1 MRMSKDAWLAIA
13 ATIVVAAALVLG
25 FLQLGGPR
33 TQRLIQADQKRV
45 NALKTL
51 AWEASSR
58 WKGSN
63 HVLPPRLD
71 AFARTN
77 TKDPITGAPYEYRVI
92 GGSQYELCATF
103 ARADKSG
110 AADGNPSWDHPQ
122 GYYCFQ
128 LDAARPAQPAFY
140 TN

>member
-1 MRMSKDAWLAIA
+1 MRMSKDAWLAVA
-13 ATIVVAAALVLG
+13 ATIVVVVVLILG

-51 AWEASSR
+51 AWEVKSR
-58 WKGSN
+58 WKDSS
-63 HVLPPRLD
+63 HVLPPSLD

-77 TKDPITGAPYEYRVI
+77 TKDPITGVPYEYHVI
-92 GGSQYELCATF
+92 AGSQYELCATF

-110 AADGNPSWDHPQ
+110 AAEGNPSWDHPR
-122 GYYCFQ
+122 GHYCFQ
-128 LDAARPAQPAFY
+128 LDASRPAQPAFY